1 MPDPVP
7 GRRRSRGIYLLP
19 NLFTTAALFS
29 GFYAILAAINGR
41 FEHAAIAIFVAMV
54 LDGLDGRVAR
64 MTNTQ
69 TAFGVEYDSLS
80 DMLAFGLAPSIV
92 VYVWSL
98 SGMGKLGWLAAF
110 IYPAGAALRLARFN
124 TQVGKADKRFFQGL
138 PSPAAAAVIAG
149 SVWVAVDHGIAGS
162 DVSYLILVV
171 TGVTG
176 LLMVSNF
183 RYNSFKEVDIR
194 GKVPFFSIVVIMLVF
209 AVVIV
214 QPPLVLFLIFL
225 LYAVSGPV
233 LTLFHLRRR
242 RTKRKSAVSGGD
254 EKPAGDPDA

>member
-1 MPDPVP
+1 
-7 GRRRSRGIYLLP
+7 
-19 NLFTTAALFS
+19 
-29 GFYAILAAINGR
+29 
-41 FEHAAIAIFVAMV
+41 
-54 LDGLDGRVAR
+54 

-98 SGMGKLGWLAAF
+98 SGLGKLGWLAAF
-110 IYPAGAALRLARFN
+110 IYTAGAALRLARFN

-149 SVWVAVDHGIAGS
+149 CVWVAVDHGIAGS
-162 DVSYLILVV
+162 DLSYLILVI

-176 LLMVSNF
+176 LLMVSNI

-194 GKVPFFSIVVIMLVF
+194 GKVPFFSIVVIMLVL

-214 QPPLVLFLIFL
+214 QPPLVLFLMFL

-242 RTKRKSAVSGGD
+242 RAERKSSVSRGED
-254 EKPAGDPDA
+254 

>member
-1 MPDPVP
+1 
-7 GRRRSRGIYLLP
+7 
-19 NLFTTAALFS
+19 
-29 GFYAILAAINGR
+29 
-41 FEHAAIAIFVAMV
+41 
-54 LDGLDGRVAR
+54 
-64 MTNTQ
+64 
-69 TAFGVEYDSLS
+69 
-80 DMLAFGLAPSIV
+80 
-92 VYVWSL
+92 
-98 SGMGKLGWLAAF
+98 
-110 IYPAGAALRLARFN
+110 
-124 TQVGKADKRFFQGL
+124 
-138 PSPAAAAVIAG
+138 
-149 SVWVAVDHGIAGS
+149 VAVDHGIAGS

>member
-1 MPDPVP
+1 MPSPSP
-7 GRRRSRGIYLLP
+7 GRPRSRGIYLLP

-98 SGMGKLGWLAAF
+98 NGMGKLGWLAAF
-110 IYPAGAALRLARFN
+110 IYTAGAALRLARFN

-183 RYNSFKEVDIR
+183 RYKSFKEVDIR
-194 GKVPFFSIVVIMLVF
+194 GKVPFFSIVVIMLAL

-214 QPPLVLFLIFL
+214 QPPLVLFLMFL
-225 LYAVSGPV
+225 LYAISGPV

-242 RTKRKSAVSGGD
+242 RAERKSVTPRGSD
-254 EKPAGDPDA
+254 EAP